1 MAVLPFAA
9 GVGLRQPEDT
19 PMSLLRT
26 LIDPARLGAGVAM
39 FGALLVAGCVSS
51 TVQDSPAQPPA
62 PTLQLLDT
70 GPLEI
75 PRGCEPARGAVYRT
89 SFVVQPDG
97 SVTGAASES
106 GDGCVQSALQ
116 QWASTFVYRPA
127 GEPTATVVDW
137 MCVTASRGR

>member
-1 MAVLPFAA
+1 MSPRRFLTDGAHYRAGMAPCV
-9 GVGLRQPEDT
+9 
-19 PMSLLRT
+19 
-26 LIDPARLGAGVAM
+26 
-39 FGALLVAGCVSS
+39 ALLLGGCVSS
-51 TVQDSPAQPPA
+51 TVQVPPAQPPA

-75 PRGCEPARGAVYRT
+75 PGGCEPARGAVYRT

-97 SVTGAASES
+97 SVTDAASES

-127 GEPTATVVDW
+127 SEPTATVVDW
-137 MCVTASRGR
+137 MCVTASRRR

>member
-9 GVGLRQPEDT
+9 GVGLHQPEGA
-19 PMSLLRT
+19 PISLLRT
-26 LIDPARLGAGVAM
+26 LID
-39 FGALLVAGCVSS
+39 
-51 TVQDSPAQPPA
+51 
-62 PTLQLLDT
+62 
-70 GPLEI
+70 
-75 PRGCEPARGAVYRT
+75 PARGAVYRT

-116 QWASTFVYRPA
+116 QWALTFVYRPA
-127 GEPTATVVDW
+127 GEPMATVVDW

>member
-1 MAVLPFAA
+1 
-9 GVGLRQPEDT
+9 
-19 PMSLLRT
+19 MSSLRT
-26 LIDPARLGAGVAM
+26 LFDPARFGAGVAVS
-39 FGALLVAGCVSS
+39 AAVLVAGCVTS
-51 TVQDSPAQPPA
+51 TLEVSPAQPPA

-97 SVTGAASES
+97 SVTDAASES
-106 GDGCVQSALQ
+106 GDGCVQKALQ

-127 GEPTATVVDW
+127 SEPTATVVDW
-137 MCVTASRGR
+137 ICVTASRGRSGLF

>member
-1 MAVLPFAA
+1 
-9 GVGLRQPEDT
+9 
-19 PMSLLRT
+19 MSSRRS
-26 LIDPARLGAGVAM
+26 LIDPSRFGTGVAVS
-39 FGALLVAGCVSS
+39 GALLVAGCVSS
-51 TVQDSPAQPPA
+51 TDQVSPTQPPA
-62 PTLQLLDT
+62 PVLQLLDT

-97 SVTGAASES
+97 SVTDAASES
-106 GDGCVQSALQ
+106 GDGCVQSALR

>member
-1 MAVLPFAA
+1 MI
-9 GVGLRQPEDT
+9 E
-19 PMSLLRT
+19 
-26 LIDPARLGAGVAM
+26 PARFGAGVAVC
-39 FGALLVAGCVSS
+39 GALLVAGCVSS
-51 TVQDSPAQPPA
+51 TVQVPPAQPPA

-97 SVTGAASES
+97 SVTDAASES
-106 GDGCVQSALQ
+106 GDGCIQSALQ
-116 QWASTFVYRPA
+116 QWALTFEYRPA
-127 GEPTATVVDW
+127 SEPTATVVDW

>member
-1 MAVLPFAA
+1 
-9 GVGLRQPEDT
+9 
-19 PMSLLRT
+19 MSSHGC
-26 LIDPARLGAGVAM
+26 LIDPARFGAGVAVC
-39 FGALLVAGCVSS
+39 GALLVAGCVSS
-51 TVQDSPAQPPA
+51 TVEVSPAQAPA

-75 PRGCEPARGAVYRT
+75 PGGCEPARGAVYRT

-97 SVTGAASES
+97 SVTNAASES

-127 GEPTATVVDW
+127 SEPAATVVDW
-137 MCVTASRGR
+137 MCVTASRDR

>member
-1 MAVLPFAA
+1 MSQRRFLIYTAHCRA
-9 GVGLRQPEDT
+9 GIALC
-19 PMSLLRT
+19 
-26 LIDPARLGAGVAM
+26 
-39 FGALLVAGCVSS
+39 GALLLGGCVSS
-51 TVQDSPAQPPA
+51 TVQVSPALPPA
-62 PTLQLLDT
+62 PALQLLDT

-97 SVTGAASES
+97 SVTDAASES

-127 GEPTATVVDW
+127 SEPTATVVDW
-137 MCVTASRGR
+137 MYVTASRRR

>member
-1 MAVLPFAA
+1 MSPRRFLFDTAHYRA
-9 GVGLRQPEDT
+9 GIALC
-19 PMSLLRT
+19 
-26 LIDPARLGAGVAM
+26 
-39 FGALLVAGCVSS
+39 GALLLAGCVSS
-51 TVQDSPAQPPA
+51 TVQVSPAHPPA

-97 SVTGAASES
+97 SVTDAASES

-127 GEPTATVVDW
+127 SEPTATVVDW
-137 MCVTASRGR
+137 MYVTASRRR

>member
-1 MAVLPFAA
+1 
-9 GVGLRQPEDT
+9 
-19 PMSLLRT
+19 MSSRGS
-26 LIDPARLGAGVAM
+26 LIDPARFGAGVGVAVC
-39 FGALLVAGCVSS
+39 GALLVAGCVSS
-51 TVQDSPAQPPA
+51 PVQVAPAQPPA

-97 SVTGAASES
+97 SVTDAASES

-116 QWASTFVYRPA
+116 QWALTFEYQPA
-127 GEPTATVVDW
+127 SEPTATVVDW

>member
-1 MAVLPFAA
+1 MSPRRFLTDRAHYRASMALCV
-9 GVGLRQPEDT
+9 
-19 PMSLLRT
+19 
-26 LIDPARLGAGVAM
+26 
-39 FGALLVAGCVSS
+39 ALLLGGCVSS
-51 TVQDSPAQPPA
+51 TVQVSPAEPPA

-75 PRGCEPARGAVYRT
+75 PGGCEPARGAVYRT

-97 SVTGAASES
+97 SVTDAASES

-127 GEPTATVVDW
+127 SEPTATVVDW
-137 MCVTASRGR
+137 MCVTASRRR